1 MYIGAHRAY
10 RGFIVQL
17 ETWASGPGEFN
28 QHTPKLPFKMIEKG
42 GTALT
47 FILVMPESKEGKLH
61 KLSKLPILPI
71 MQNDQTVVQ
80 NLKI

>member
-1 MYIGAHRAY
+1 MNPYGALPRMGSPACTQYFYLPTTEIRRRTIEAMYIGAHRAY

-42 GTALT
+42 GTL
-47 FILVMPESKEGKLH
+47 L
-61 KLSKLPILPI
+61 
-71 MQNDQTVVQ
+71 
-80 NLKI
+80 

>member
-17 ETWASGPGEFN
+17 ETWASGPGEFD

-42 GTALT
+42 GTL
-47 FILVMPESKEGKLH
+47 L
-61 KLSKLPILPI
+61 
-71 MQNDQTVVQ
+71 
-80 NLKI
+80 